1 MSPKKL
7 TLSVLLLSA
16 SLAAHA
22 YEKDKTYRFTVL
34 HSNDTHGRFWKNDKG
49 EYGFSVLKTAID
61 NVRKEVEAQGGT
73 VILLHAGD
81 FNTGVPESDL
91 QNAKPDIEGLNAMKF
106 DALALGNHEFDN
118 PLQLLDK
125 QERWGKIPLPF
136 RQRAL

>member
-81 FNTGVPESDL
+81 FNTGVPESTHSTTPCSCWTNKNAG
-91 QNAKPDIEGLNAMKF
+91 QNSPSC
-106 DALALGNHEFDN
+106 
-118 PLQLLDK
+118 
-125 QERWGKIPLPF
+125 LPTC
-136 RQRAL
+136 AIKTANIW